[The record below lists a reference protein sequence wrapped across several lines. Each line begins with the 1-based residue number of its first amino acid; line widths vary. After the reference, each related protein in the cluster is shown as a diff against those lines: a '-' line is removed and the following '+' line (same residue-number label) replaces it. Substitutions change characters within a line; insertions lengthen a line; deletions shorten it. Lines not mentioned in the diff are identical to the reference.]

1 MPEHRPCSRL
11 VCLVIKNTAAH
22 PTAQTVRPD
31 AIPSGNGYG
40 PSQLQSAYNLA
51 AAAAAD
57 GSGTTVAV
65 VDAYNDPTA
74 ASDLA
79 EYRSAAGLPA
89 LTSGQFTQYNQEG
102 ADLAAAC

>member
-1 MPEHRPCSRL
+1 MPGKKH
-11 VCLVIKNTAAH
+11 CLVIKNTAAH
-22 PTAQTVRPD
+22 PTAQTVGPN
-31 AIPSGNGYG
+31 AIPSGSGYG
-40 PSQLQSAYNLA
+40 PSQLRSAYNLA

-89 LTSGQFTQYNQEG
+89 LTRASSPCTTRRARPRRCLRGPGQ
-102 ADLAAAC
+102 